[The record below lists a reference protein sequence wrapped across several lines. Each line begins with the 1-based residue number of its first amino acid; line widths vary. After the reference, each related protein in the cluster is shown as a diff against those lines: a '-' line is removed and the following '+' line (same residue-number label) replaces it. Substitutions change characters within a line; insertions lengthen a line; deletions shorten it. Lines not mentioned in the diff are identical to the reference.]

1 MVILWRCYAI
11 LGIISNMTDTNCC
24 HFTLY
29 METLE
34 QVSIFTLYRKTLSR
48 LKLFPGRWSVL
59 TCAGVGHIY
68 PFSASTRRLR
78 AIATG
83 SLGWR
88 HAGIT
93 TDGSLWAYAM
103 SGDVWDCLVVR
114 SAGAVPLHGPG
125 IVPMDTN
132 GYQWYSWW
140 GIADS
145 QVSPCSVSF
154 VYFVSF
160 ASFLIPEVFL
170 AVTERI
176 NDSIKLWC
184 LFFLEFSVQAY
195 VRCFPLLAMAVSLM
209 IALRSQCICKTQG

>member
-1 MVILWRCYAI
+1 MLFSESFRTWPTLTVATSHCTWRLWSKCQSSHYIEKRWAVWNCFLGDEVSWRVQVWDLSIL
-11 LGIISNMTDTNCC
+11 
-24 HFTLY
+24 F
-29 METLE
+29 
-34 QVSIFTLYRKTLSR
+34 
-48 LKLFPGRWSVL
+48 
-59 TCAGVGHIY
+59 
-68 PFSASTRRLR
+68 LR
-78 AIATG
+78 VHQG
-83 SLGWR
+83 FGPSQLGWR

-103 SGDVWDCLVVR
+103 SGDVWGCLGYSR
-114 SAGAVPLHGPG
+114 CSPIAWSWYS
-125 IVPMDTN
+125 TN